1 MPQTLHSCK
10 LALDPQLHDDF
21 FTIFVIIIIVIVINL
36 IHRHNLFL
44 WSCHFN
50 IVICHVWPKRS
61 NRKGWLAENSRHTK
75 TFFLY
80 KEHKKKHEN
89 RQINLLDENIKR
101 KIHSTRVVVCASLA
115 NNLYTARLLFTICH
129 SKGLDLSFSFVAAS
143 ILLSIW
149 ETKSVC
155 SADHHFAQKEEQGG
169 SPQSHPSTQIWIN
182 SGQNVVSRY
191 VCAYAILIPL
201 EIIKN
206 NQEFSRII
214 SNYL

>member
-21 FTIFVIIIIVIVINL
+21 FTILSSSPLSLSSIWYIAIIFFYDHVTLTSWFAMCDPKEVIERVDWQKILVT
-36 IHRHNLFL
+36 
-44 WSCHFN
+44 
-50 IVICHVWPKRS
+50 
-61 NRKGWLAENSRHTK
+61 RKPSFCTRNT
-75 TFFLY
+75 
-80 KEHKKKHEN
+80 KKKHEN

-191 VCAYAILIPL
+191 VWAY
-201 EIIKN
+201 
-206 NQEFSRII
+206 
-214 SNYL
+214 